1 MLLSFNW
8 LKEYLNLPDSTTADE
23 VGAKLKAATVEVE
36 SINNLGK
43 DLGGIVVGKVLS
55 AEKHPNADKLKL
67 CQVDVG
73 NEKLQIVCGGS
84 NVVEGML
91 VALAK
96 VGAKVRWHGEGDLIE
111 LVPTAIRG
119 VESFGMICAAS
130 EIGLDNMFPAKDE
143 KEILD
148 LTQYNFK
155 PGENLVV
162 ALDLADAVFEVDNKS
177 LSNRPDLWG
186 HYGMAR
192 EVAVLTNKEL
202 SDYKVTDIKESKD
215 LSIKVKIAD
224 KNLCPRYMAVA
235 MSGVLVA
242 PSPDWL
248 KKKLAA
254 VGLNS
259 VNNIVD
265 ITNYVMLD
273 LGQPLHAFDAD
284 LVTGKKGA
292 KEIFVR
298 LADKEERVKA
308 LDGNEYVL
316 SENDLVIADN
326 SQVLAVAG
334 VIGGEGSAISE
345 KTTNIIFESANFLA
359 TSIRK
364 TSTRLGVRTDS
375 AQRFEKSLDPN
386 LCELAIKKA
395 VELAKQVCPDVV
407 VSSSLVDE
415 TSFSLPVGP
424 IEVTKD
430 FFEKKIGVA
439 VPEKD
444 IVKILEKLGFELK
457 DKKDSWAVKIPTWRA
472 TKDVSLA
479 EDLVEEIVRIY
490 GYDHVPSSLP
500 SFLIVPPETNK
511 LRQLEWRVADVL
523 VREFAYTESYN
534 YAFVS
539 GEQLKNLSEDVA
551 SYIELDN
558 PLAKDRPYLR
568 RNLLLN
574 LLSNVANN
582 IGQQSEI
589 KIFETGKVFCADQP
603 GVRSA
608 TNGDELLPRQDV
620 WFTAL
625 YVNKKD
631 HNPFWEVKRILGV
644 VGQELKLDWTIAGVS
659 STTWEHPTRT
669 TIINIADQAV
679 GSVGE
684 VSVEVA
690 KKFGIDYRVGFVQLN
705 LSSIQELNA
714 FKDFTYQPSPIFPA
728 VERDVAFLVDKKINH
743 SEIVEELSKID
754 VLIKKV
760 ELFDVYLGDK
770 IAAGKKSMAYRVTY
784 IDPARTLTGGEVDQV
799 HAKVLNVLQKKFGAE
814 IR

>member
-1 MLLSFNW
+1 MLISYNW
-8 LKEYLNLPDSTTADE
+8 LKEYLNLPDSTTAEE
-23 VGAKLKAATVEVE
+23 VAAKLKAATVEVE
-36 SINNLGK
+36 GINNLGK

-73 NEKLQIVCGGS
+73 SEKLQIVCGGS

-96 VGAKVRWHGEGDLIE
+96 VGAKVRWHGEGDLVE

-119 VESFGMICAAS
+119 VDSFGMICAAS
-130 EIGLDNMFPAKDE
+130 EVGLDNMFPAKDE

-148 LTQYNFK
+148 LTQYSFK
-155 PGENLVV
+155 PGE
-162 ALDLADAVFEVDNKS
+162 DLAIALGLTDVVFEVDNKS

-186 HYGMAR
+186 YYGMAR

-202 SDYKVTDIKESKD
+202 SDYKVAEIKDGKDIVV
-215 LSIKVKIAD
+215 KVKIAD

-235 MSGVLVA
+235 MSGVTVA

-259 VNNIVD
+259 INNIVD

-292 KEIFVR
+292 KEILVR
-298 LADKEERVKA
+298 LADEEEKVKA
-308 LDGNEYVL
+308 LDGNEYTL
-316 SENDLVIADN
+316 SENDLVIADG

-334 VIGGEGSAISE
+334 IIGGEASAISE
-345 KTTNIIFESANFLA
+345 KTTNIIFESANFA
-359 TSIRK
+359 AANIRK

-395 VELAKQVCPDVV
+395 VELVKQVCPEAAVA
-407 VSSSLVDE
+407 SALIDE
-415 TSFSLPVGP
+415 ANFSLPVGP
-424 IEVTKD
+424 IEVEKGL
-430 FFEKKIGVA
+430 FEKKIGVA

-472 TKDVSLA
+472 TKDISLA
-479 EDLVEEIVRIY
+479 EDLVEEVVRIY
-490 GYDHVPSSLP
+490 GYDQIPGTLP
-500 SFLIVPPETNK
+500 SFLIAPPETNK

-523 VREFAYTESYN
+523 VREFGYTESYN

-539 GEQLKNLSEDVA
+539 GDQLKNLSEDVG

-568 RNLLLN
+568 RNLLPN

-589 KIFETGKVFCADQP
+589 KIFETGKVFWADQP

-608 TNGDELLPRQDV
+608 TNSDELLPRQDV
-620 WFTAL
+620 WFSAL

-631 HNPFWEVKRILGV
+631 QNPYWEVRKIV
-644 VGQELKLDWTIAGVS
+644 EIIGQELKLDWATVVPS
-659 STTWEHPTRT
+659 SFSWEHPTRT
-669 TIINIADQAV
+669 AEISVAGQVV
-679 GSVGE
+679 GLIGE
-684 VSVEVA
+684 VSADAA
-690 KKFGIDYRVGFVQLN
+690 KKFGIDYRVGFVQLS
-705 LSSIQELNA
+705 LSAIQELVA
-714 FKDFTYQPSPIFPA
+714 FKDSAYQPASVFPA
-728 VERDVAFLVDKKINH
+728 VERDVAFLVDRKISH
-743 SEIVEELSKID
+743 SEIVEELSKVD
-754 VLIKKV
+754 GLIKKV

-770 IAAGKKSMAYRVTY
+770 IAAGK
-784 IDPARTLTGGEVDQV
+784 
-799 HAKVLNVLQKKFGAE
+799 
-814 IR
+814 